1 MIFFRAIG
9 GDYAKERTSNLR
21 NVWYSAQMTGVT
33 RSTRSLVLLAV
44 AGAILLAAV
53 SILAFRIAR
62 QQAISSTDR
71 AAAQLA
77 RDNAGL
83 LASELQKF
91 RLLPLVLA
99 EYPDVRAM
107 LETRDAAIVGRIN
120 ARLDLL
126 AQRTDAAAIYVLTA
140 QGRAVAASN
149 YRLPASFVGQD
160 YGFRPYFQGAIREG
174 GAELF
179 ALGTVSGRPGLYLA
193 RRIGDATRPLG
204 VVVVKIEFEAMQAA
218 WARQQGETLV
228 TDTHGVVIVTSEP
241 GWRFATIGRLGTADR
256 AAIRATRQ
264 YGSLPLAPLPLAIDG
279 GAARM
284 GDEQPGSR
292 LAATGLPLAGAQ
304 LRTLYP
310 LEPAMRSANA
320 NARLVSLGA
329 LVVIAGALLLL
340 WRARERRLL
349 QVAAQRALEGQVVE
363 RTAELREAN
372 QRLVAESTERA
383 RADKRYRAAR
393 EELAQANRLGSL
405 GQITAGVAHEINQP
419 VAAIRSFAENAQGFL
434 AKGEE
439 PRVESNLARIVELT
453 QRIGTITAELRNF
466 ARRRT
471 PETGPVDV
479 DAVIESTLLLIGD
492 RVRGQGV
499 TLERTG
505 AANLHVIADRV
516 RLEQILINLIQN
528 GLDALAGRTGAVI
541 RIATARD
548 GDRVGIDVL
557 DNGPGIAAELA
568 GELFMPFV
576 TGREEGLGL
585 GLPIARNI
593 ARDFGGE
600 LSLVESSL
608 GGAGFRLVLPAAA
621 HG

>member
-1 MIFFRAIG
+1 M
-9 GDYAKERTSNLR
+9 S
-21 NVWYSAQMTGVT
+21 SVT
-33 RSTRSLVLLAV
+33 RSTRSLVLLAI
-44 AGAILLAAV
+44 AGAALLAAV
-53 SILAFRIAR
+53 SILAFRIAQ
-62 QQAISSTDR
+62 QQAVSTTDR

-83 LASELQKF
+83 FASELQKF

-107 LETRDAAIVGRIN
+107 LETRDAAIVRRIN
-120 ARLDLL
+120 ARLELL
-126 AQRTDAAAIYVLTA
+126 AASTDAAAIYVLTA
-140 QGRAVAASN
+140 QGRTVAASN

-160 YGFRPYFQGAIREG
+160 YGFRPYFQGAIRDG
-174 GAELF
+174 DAELF

-193 RRIGDATRPLG
+193 RRIGDAARPLG
-204 VVVVKIEFEAMQAA
+204 VIVVKIEFEAMQAA
-218 WARQQGETLV
+218 WARQQGKTIV
-228 TDTHGVVIVTSEP
+228 TDGHGVVIVTSEP
-241 GWRFATIGRLGTADR
+241 AWRFATVGQLSAGSR

-264 YGSLPLAPLPLAIDG
+264 YGNLPLAPLPLSIADG
-279 GAARM
+279 GARM
-284 GDEQPGSR
+284 DGDKADSR
-292 LAATGLPLAGAQ
+292 ITSTSLPLAGAQ
-304 LRTLYP
+304 LRVLYP
-310 LEPAMRSANA
+310 LDPAMRSANA

-329 LVVIAGALLLL
+329 LALIAGALLLL
-340 WRARERRLL
+340 WRTRERRLI
-349 QVAAQRALEGQVVE
+349 QIAAQRALEGKVVE

-372 QRLVAESTERA
+372 ARLVVESAELA
-383 RADKRYRAAR
+383 RADQRYRAAR

-419 VAAIRSFAENAQGFL
+419 VAAIRSFAENAQSFL
-434 AKGEE
+434 AKGDGKRAEG
-439 PRVESNLARIVELT
+439 NLSRIVELT

-492 RVRGQGV
+492 RVRAQGV
-499 TLERTG
+499 VLERTG
-505 AANLHVIADRV
+505 PAGLHVTADRV

-528 GLDALAGRTGAVI
+528 ALDALAGRKGAVI
-541 RIATARD
+541 RIATNRIAD
-548 GDRVGIDVL
+548 GIEIDVA
-557 DNGPGIAAELA
+557 DNGPGVAADIA

-576 TGREEGLGL
+576 TGRTEGLGL

-600 LSLVESSL
+600 LSLTRSVL
-608 GGAGFRLVLPAAA
+608 GGAAFRLSLPEAE

>member
-1 MIFFRAIG
+1 M
-9 GDYAKERTSNLR
+9 
-21 NVWYSAQMTGVT
+21 T
-33 RSTRSLVLLAV
+33 RSTRSLVLLAA
-44 AGAILLAAV
+44 AGAVLLALIT
-53 SILAFRIAR
+53 ILAFRVAQ
-62 QQAISSTDR
+62 QQAVSATDR

-83 LASELQKF
+83 FASELQKF

-107 LETRDAAIVGRIN
+107 LETRDTAVAERIN
-120 ARLDLL
+120 ARLELL

-140 QGRAVAASN
+140 QGRAIAASN

-160 YGFRPYFQGAIREG
+160 YGFRPYFQGAVRDG

-193 RRIGDATRPLG
+193 RRIGDAARPLG
-204 VVVVKIEFEAMQAA
+204 VIVVKIEFEAMQAA
-218 WARQQGETLV
+218 WARQQGKTLV
-228 TDTHGVVIVTSEP
+228 TDPHGVVIVTSEP
-241 GWRFATIGRLGTADR
+241 RWRFGTIGRLGADDR

-264 YGSLPLAPLPLAIDG
+264 YGSLPLDPLPLTIDG
-279 GAARM
+279 ADARM
-284 GDEQPGSR
+284 GGETPGNR
-292 LAATGLPLAGAQ
+292 LATTQIPLAGAQ
-304 LRTLYP
+304 MRVLYP
-310 LEPAMRSANA
+310 LDPAMRSANA

-329 LVVIAGALLLL
+329 LIVIAGALLLL
-340 WRARERRLL
+340 WRARERRLI
-349 QVAAQRALEGQVVE
+349 QIAAQRALEGQVAE
-363 RTAELREAN
+363 RTAELRETNA
-372 QRLVAESTERA
+372 QLVAESSERA
-383 RADKRYRAAR
+383 LADQRYRAAR

-419 VAAIRSFAENAQGFL
+419 VAAIRSFAENAKGFL
-434 AKGEE
+434 ARGDSGRADE
-439 PRVESNLARIVELT
+439 NLARIVDLT

-471 PETGPVDV
+471 PETGAVDV

-492 RVRGQGV
+492 RVRAQGV
-499 TLERTG
+499 VLERTG
-505 AANLHVIADRV
+505 PAGLHVTADRV

-528 GLDALAGRTGAVI
+528 ALDALAGQKAPVI
-541 RIATARD
+541 RIVTARTD
-548 GDRVGIDVL
+548 ARIMIEVA
-557 DNGPGIAAELA
+557 DNGLGVAPELA

-576 TGREEGLGL
+576 TGRAEGLGL

-593 ARDFGGE
+593 AREFGGE
-600 LSLVESSL
+600 LSLVPSPL
-608 GGAGFRLVLPAAA
+608 GGAAFRLELPEAG

>member
-1 MIFFRAIG
+1 M
-9 GDYAKERTSNLR
+9 
-21 NVWYSAQMTGVT
+21 
-33 RSTRSLVLLAV
+33 LLAA
-44 AGAILLAAV
+44 AGAILLALV
-53 SILAFRIAR
+53 VILAFRVAQ
-62 QQAISSTDR
+62 QQAVSATDR
-71 AAAQLA
+71 AAVQLA

-83 LASELQKF
+83 FTSELQKF

-107 LETRDAAIVGRIN
+107 LEMRDAATIDRIN
-120 ARLDLL
+120 ARLELL

-140 QGRAVAASN
+140 QGRAIAASN
-149 YRLPASFVGQD
+149 YRLPTSFVGQD
-160 YGFRPYFQGAIREG
+160 YGFRPYFQGAIRDG

-193 RRIGDATRPLG
+193 RRIGDSARPLG
-204 VVVVKIEFEAMQAA
+204 VIVVKIEFEAMQAA

-241 GWRFATIGRLGTADR
+241 GWRFSTIGQLDVADR

-264 YGSLPLAPLPLAIDG
+264 YGSLPLNPLPLAIDDG
-279 GAARM
+279 DARM
-284 GDEQPGSR
+284 GDEMPGNR
-292 LAATGLPLAGAQ
+292 IATTKLPLAGAQ

-310 LEPAMRSANA
+310 LDPAMRSANA
-320 NARLVSLGA
+320 NARLVSLAA
-329 LVVIAGALLLL
+329 LVLIAGALLLL
-340 WRARERRLL
+340 WRARDRRLL
-349 QVAAQRALEGQVVE
+349 QIAAQRALEGQVAE
-363 RTAELREAN
+363 RTAELRETNA
-372 QRLVAESTERA
+372 RLIAESAERTL
-383 RADKRYRAAR
+383 ADQRYRAAR

-434 AKGEE
+434 ARNNSMKA
-439 PRVESNLARIVELT
+439 VENLGRIVDLT

-471 PETGPVDV
+471 PETGAVDV
-479 DAVIESTLLLIGD
+479 DAAIESTLLLIGD

-499 TLERTG
+499 VLERGGDTG
-505 AANLHVIADRV
+505 LQVTADRV

-528 GLDALAGRTGAVI
+528 ALDALAGREGAMI
-541 RIATARD
+541 RITTKRTGGLVEIEVA
-548 GDRVGIDVL
+548 
-557 DNGPGIAAELA
+557 DNGPGVAADLVDQ
-568 GELFMPFV
+568 LFMPFV
-576 TGREEGLGL
+576 TGRAEGLGL

-593 ARDFGGE
+593 AREFGGE
-600 LSLVESSL
+600 LALTSSPL
-608 GGAGFRLVLPAAA
+608 GGAAFRLELPEAA